1 MRKISNIDSII
12 VYRLYNNAFSIL
24 LNINSINECKLFK
37 NKLLRI
43 YDLSNILVSK
53 LSILQEA
60 RALLGR
66 LEYQRGNVEA
76 ALQVFDG
83 IDISTVRSRMKS
95 SSESRG
101 SHRRGRSKN
110 EFAQPLSLHAA
121 GLLLEA
127 IYLKAKSL
135 QKLGRLPGKTGFQ
148 KSKFYIPDFLIFLY
162 LFVIN
167 PLPNFPEILTYS

>member
-1 MRKISNIDSII
+1 M
-12 VYRLYNNAFSIL
+12 
-24 LNINSINECKLFK
+24 
-37 NKLLRI
+37 
-43 YDLSNILVSK
+43 VSE

-110 EFAQPLSLHAA
+110 EFAQQPLSLHAA

-148 KSKFYIPDFLIFLY
+148 KLKFYIPNFFNFIY
-162 LFVIN
+162 LFAIN
-167 PLPNFPEILTYS
+167 PLSIFIEILIYS

>member
-1 MRKISNIDSII
+1 M
-12 VYRLYNNAFSIL
+12 
-24 LNINSINECKLFK
+24 
-37 NKLLRI
+37 
-43 YDLSNILVSK
+43 VSE

-110 EFAQPLSLHAA
+110 EFVQPLSLHAA

-135 QKLGRLPGKTGFQ
+135 QKLGRLSGKTGFQ
-148 KSKFYIPDFLIFLY
+148 KLKFYIPNFFNFIY
-162 LFVIN
+162 LLVMN
-167 PLPNFPEILTYS
+167 PLSTFLEILTYS